1 MSGAEALTDRRGPA
15 VGVIDPDGLSGM
27 EAVPPDT
34 ENSNDCRTQ
43 AAMQRGQANQEM
55 LPKVEAQLHESAR
68 CWDALANAYERIPGG
83 ASSAAKPSSGY
94 TRSKSKP
101 LNDADLIGRA
111 KSSPDPRK
119 KEPQR
124 RAGRLTDMEQQI
136 LDLLVVN
143 AGSIVSRASIM
154 SHLYGEVS
162 SVDPKIV
169 DVVIC
174 RLRNKLAT
182 RASNATSIVTVRSRG
197 YALTQQAAKA
207 G

>member
-1 MSGAEALTDRRGPA
+1 MRGTQALADRLGPE
-15 VGVIDPDGLSGM
+15 VGVIGPDGLSGP
-27 EAVPPDT
+27 EPVPLET
-34 ENSNDCRTQ
+34 ENANECRTQ
-43 AAMQRGQANQEM
+43 AAMQRGQANHEM

-68 CWDALANAYERIPGG
+68 CWDALANAYELIPGG
-83 ASSAAKPSSGY
+83 ASSAPKPSSGY
-94 TRSKSKP
+94 TPPKAKP

-111 KSSPDPRK
+111 ALSPSLRN

-124 RAGRLTDMEQQI
+124 RAGRLTDMEQQV

-143 AGSIVSRASIM
+143 AGSIVPRASIM

-174 RLRNKLAT
+174 RVRNKLAA
-182 RASNATSIVTVRSRG
+182 RAPNTASIVTVRSRG
-197 YALTQQAAKA
+197 YALTGPAASA